1 MSELRYGPVHP
12 RHRPLG
18 QPHAGRPRTDTCK
31 DRREHIF
38 ALSRSAVFAGVVQQ
52 SQRQG
57 PGSAAAQARQ
67 SLGHSGSQAGHA
79 HDRHRRGVG
88 DHPRAGRA
96 PRRAHPRHSPHLCD
110 ETRSL
115 NDQNRFISLLYNDK
129 YTCHQPYTVAHFAI
143 RKRIVSE
150 FTPYSDVACPPLS
163 VRIRSCHGAG
173 LILRRMELSKSFSA
187 WCFDGDRNAIVAL
200 GHDPTLLGIA
210 RAATSGSPAFLPAD
224 RLLRFI
230 QHPRSCPPN
239 RLMDTKPA
247 TINNQSLSQIPPNP
261 TGGPRRRQTSARP
274 SAPTLG
280 GRTPDQSRRLGRCP
294 RRRLPQRAVRL
305 LPPSCRRRCA

>member
-173 LILRRMELSKSFSA
+173 LISAADGALEILFSMVLRRRSKCYRSSRPRSDA
-187 WCFDGDRNAIVAL
+187 SRHRSSGDERQP
-200 GHDPTLLGIA
+200 G
-210 RAATSGSPAFLPAD
+210 LPA
-224 RLLRFI
+224 R
-230 QHPRSCPPN
+230 
-239 RLMDTKPA
+239 
-247 TINNQSLSQIPPNP
+247 
-261 TGGPRRRQTSARP
+261 
-274 SAPTLG
+274 
-280 GRTPDQSRRLGRCP
+280 
-294 RRRLPQRAVRL
+294 
-305 LPPSCRRRCA
+305 